1 MVGLWFSLPLIPFSL
16 GLVHYKP
23 IPRLESVAQ
32 TFSLPYRGL
41 PVRWAKDKFPCSN
54 DFERLPTKSRRY
66 DRLKVCA
73 TPKSQNRSFEKS
85 EMHPLESS
93 QRTLVT
99 GSKPHI
105 LTWMNAVWSV
115 LLLVALSFGSIF
127 SASAQTTAAEKQQ
140 FEFMKAQADRGDAL
154 AQLTLG
160 NYYAS
165 GTGVNRDLAKAAKWH
180 RKAAEQ
186 GLPRAQ
192 FRVAF
197 EYSNGVGV
205 KLDLIEGVKWLRRAA
220 EQGLADAQ
228 VELGKC
234 YSTGEGIGENPVAA
248 ATWFRKAAEQNFPAA
263 QYALGNCY
271 FEGYGVTKDIPEGVL
286 WTRKAAEQGLPE
298 AENSFGMCYAK
309 GKGVPQDY
317 LEAYK
322 WFNLAAAQG
331 GEHNTEAHINL
342 SMAERAMTPEQIAQ
356 GQKLARDFKPH
367 SADSSP
373 TGLKHTITPS
383 GPPNSKA
390 AGFLT
395 VKADDETYDVYLD
408 AAFVGNSP
416 AKLKLDPGLHVIEVK
431 KQGFKDF
438 RKEIRVTDGS
448 EQTLRAVLDKQ

>member
-1 MVGLWFSLPLIPFSL
+1 
-16 GLVHYKP
+16 
-23 IPRLESVAQ
+23 
-32 TFSLPYRGL
+32 
-41 PVRWAKDKFPCSN
+41 
-54 DFERLPTKSRRY
+54 
-66 DRLKVCA
+66 
-73 TPKSQNRSFEKS
+73 
-85 EMHPLESS
+85 
-93 QRTLVT
+93 
-99 GSKPHI
+99 
-105 LTWMNAVWSV
+105 
-115 LLLVALSFGSIF
+115 
-127 SASAQTTAAEKQQ
+127 
-140 FEFMKAQADRGDAL
+140 MKAQADRGDAQ

-165 GTGVNRDLAKAAKWH
+165 GTGVSRDLVKAAKWH

-248 ATWFRKAAEQNFPAA
+248 ATWFRKAADQNFPAG

-271 FEGYGVTKDIPEGVL
+271 FEGYGVTKDIPEGVT

-298 AENSFGMCYAK
+298 AENGFGMCYAK
-309 GKGVPQDY
+309 GKGVAQDY

-367 SADSSP
+367 STDTASP
-373 TGLKHTITPS
+373 AGAKHATTLSAAAPD
-383 GPPNSKA
+383 A
-390 AGFLT
+390 RAGFLF

-408 AAFVGNSP
+408 GAFVGNSP
-416 AKLKLDPGLHVIEVK
+416 AKLKLAPGLHVIEVK

-438 RKEIRVTDGS
+438 RKEIKVTEGS
-448 EQTLRAVLDKQ
+448 EQTLRAALDKQ